1 MQPLKSTASIYQI
14 ILLILAGES
23 VFILPFVLP
32 RIFRSTYLDVFVLT
46 NFELGTCFSVYGVI
60 ALLSYLYGGAIAD
73 KYSPR
78 KLIAA
83 SLFLTAFGGVLIST
97 FPSIQV
103 LKLVYGYWGF
113 TTIFLFWGAMIKA
126 TRVWGGTSKQGK
138 AFGFLEGGRGF
149 VAATIGAIGVYIFS
163 IILPENLANALLVE
177 RQDAFRY
184 VILFAATLA
193 SSVGLLVYFFM
204 KDPEELDAPVKSSV
218 SSLVNIKQVLKIP
231 SIWWLMFTVLSAYVG
246 YKLTG
251 IFSLYAKEI
260 MLFDE
265 IKAAQIGTF
274 QLYIRP
280 ILGVAIGFIADKTK
294 GSLWIIIGFIVML
307 IGSLIFASGVVQS
320 DLNFLFFLS
329 LIITAT
335 GVYSIRTLYFAVLQ
349 EGKIPLAITGTAV
362 GLISVIGYTPDI
374 FIGPIMGYLLDSSPG
389 IQGHQQVFMMLSV
402 FSALG
407 LFASIRF
414 SKLGM
419 QEKT

>member
-1 MQPLKSTASIYQI
+1 MQPLKSPASIYQI

-83 SLFLTAFGGVLIST
+83 SLFLTAFGGFFIST

-218 SSLVNIKQVLKIP
+218 SSLVNIKKVLKIP
-231 SIWWLMFTVLSAYVG
+231 SIWWLMFIVLSAYVG

-389 IQGHQQVFMMLSV
+389 IEGHQQVFMMLSV